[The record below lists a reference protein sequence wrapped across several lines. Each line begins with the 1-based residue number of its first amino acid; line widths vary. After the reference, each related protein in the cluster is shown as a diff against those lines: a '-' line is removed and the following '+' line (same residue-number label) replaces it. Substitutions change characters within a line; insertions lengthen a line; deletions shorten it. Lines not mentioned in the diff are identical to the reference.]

1 MAKIYQF
8 PLPVPAT
15 VGVLPAAKY
24 ALFGDDLAV
33 VTAAGYLNQADNNA
47 NPVGNGDVINA
58 YYNYDPSSQLGDFAI
73 FTVAVDG
80 EGIITL
86 TEWIVDNAIVK
97 ASATEASNAVTANGQ
112 AGVITTSSMSIS
124 SAGTYAIT
132 WTNSYI
138 AADSTV
144 LISLSGG
151 TTPYLLNVDTAGVRM
166 VSWLGCEDCCG
177 ALWQWG
183 KEVGSSSAG
192 NWADAYDSND
202 LYVKG
207 QQYQSHIRVL
217 FGGGWDAGAYCG
229 SRAERGVS

>member
-15 VGVLPAAKY
+15 VGILPAAKY

-58 YYNYDPSSQLGDFAI
+58 YYNYDPSSQVGDFAI

-151 TTPYLLNVDTAGVRM
+151 TTPYLLNVACVVSAG
-166 VSWLGCEDCCG
+166 SAAITLYNGT
-177 ALWQWG
+177 
-183 KEVGSSSAG
+183 GSSYSG
-192 NWADAYDSND
+192 SVKISY
-202 LYVKG
+202 YV
-207 QQYQSHIRVL
+207 L
-217 FGGGWDAGAYCG
+217 
-229 SRAERGVS
+229 